1 MIVNK
6 QCELCGVGFQ
16 YDEKPGYP
24 RKYCPNCSAKKKAE
38 YANKKPAIVQPQ
50 APIQPNNA
58 VLGVTEGISE
68 VKHIFQNA
76 YEFGKAGDRLTIR
89 FWDVED
95 FKKQVKELQSA
106 KEELGLFEI
115 EKI

>member
-1 MIVNK
+1 MLVNK
-6 QCELCGVGFQ
+6 QCEDCKVNFQ

-24 RKYCPNCSAKKKAE
+24 RKYCPNCSAKRKAE
-38 YANKKPAIVQPQ
+38 YEAKKQNKVAQ
-50 APIQPNNA
+50 AVPVAQSNA
-58 VLGVTEGISE
+58 VLGVTQGISE
-68 VKHIFQNA
+68 VRHIFQNA

-95 FKKQVKELQSA
+95 FKRQVKELQTA

>member
-6 QCELCGVGFQ
+6 QCELCNIMFQ
-16 YDEKPGYP
+16 YDEKPGFP

-38 YANKKPAIVQPQ
+38 YKVKQEQTMQPQ
-50 APIQPNNA
+50 PSNA
-58 VLGVTEGISE
+58 VIGATGGISE
-68 VKHIFQNA
+68 VKHLFQNA

-95 FKKQVKELQSA
+95 FKRQVQELQRA
-106 KEELGLFEI
+106 KEELGLFEV